1 MPCQPIVED
10 VSLDQPARIRLTYAS
25 TATFQQQRDAAGI
38 EVNVARILMQSR
50 RNNARD
56 RIGGVLHFG
65 DGYFFQ
71 CLEGSR
77 AAVNRTYSR
86 IGEDPRHHKVQLLSL
101 DEVGEGMFSDWSM
114 KYVAIEKN
122 IDAVLARFGIKGFDP
137 YRFDKEVIDSLLEAC
152 RHGNDPTHA
161 SIPDPA
167 TGSGASRRRG
177 FLGRLLGRH

>member
-1 MPCQPIVED
+1 M
-10 VSLDQPARIRLTYAS
+10 SQPARVRLTYAS

-50 RNNARD
+50 QNNARD
-56 RIGGVLHFG
+56 HVGGVLHFG

-71 CLEGSR
+71 CLEGER
-77 AAVNRTYSR
+77 QAVNRTYAR
-86 IGEDPRHHKVQLLSL
+86 IGEDPRHRDVQLLTL

-122 IDAVLARFGIKGFDP
+122 IDAVLARFGFKSFNP
-137 YRFDKEVIDSLLEAC
+137 YRFDKRVIDSLLEAC
-152 RHGNDPTHA
+152 IHGHDPTGA

-167 TGSGASRRRG
+167 EGRGGHRRGG
-177 FLGRLLGRH
+177 FLGRFLGRR